1 MSLEK
6 EARDFMGGKQRQ
18 FKDGLDEGITNL
30 EQYLIDN
37 LYNSFEKDEAMKNL
51 IEVQMW
57 AERGAKMYGI
67 K

>member
-6 EARDFMGGKQRQ
+6 EAQDFMGGKQRQ

>member
-6 EARDFMGGKQRQ
+6 EAQDFVGGKQKQ

-30 EQYLIDN
+30 EQYIIDN

>member
-6 EARDFMGGKQRQ
+6 EAQDFVGGKQKQ
-18 FKDGLDEGITNL
+18 FKEGLADGVANL

-57 AERGAKMYGI
+57 AERGARLYGI

>member
-6 EARDFMGGKQRQ
+6 EAQDFMGGKQRQ
-18 FKDGLDEGITNL
+18 FKDGLDEGVTNL
-30 EQYLIDN
+30 EQYIIDN

>member
-6 EARDFMGGKQRQ
+6 EAQDFMGGKQRQ

-30 EQYLIDN
+30 EQYIIDN